1 MSYEEEHTRRAKG
14 ANFILQVGAMTK
26 IPQTTISAACVLFN
40 RFLMRYSLVGKEG
53 HRPLHHYVCHDMS
66 QLFVSL
72 NCQTHGLTPVPKQ
85 IAAVVLFLT
94 TKVEEHSRKIK
105 EIVIACCRVAQKNP
119 VLLVDEQTKDFWRW
133 RDTILLN
140 EDYVL
145 ELLCFD
151 LTIESP
157 YTLLYDFLKQYEVA
171 NNKVL
176 RDTSWAFINDT
187 SMTHMCLLFSS
198 RTIAAAA
205 LYCGAK
211 RAGVSFP
218 DDERGRPWWEAQKVK
233 GIDMRRAFNHMVTL
247 FENQT
252 LRSDHER
259 AYVGSSTPLD
269 VDERF
274 AKTRLRR
281 EQAPGTPEPVDS
293 VAWNRNSMNTG
304 NGESGAPPPPRSR
317 IPVGAQLESRPAK
330 RFKFAESDTKP
341 NGEAAKE
348 LESGS
353 EEGEVEE

>member
-1 MSYEEEHTRRAKG
+1 
-14 ANFILQVGAMTK
+14 
-26 IPQTTISAACVLFN
+26 
-40 RFLMRYSLVGKEG
+40 
-53 HRPLHHYVCHDMS
+53 
-66 QLFVSL
+66 
-72 NCQTHGLTPVPKQ
+72 
-85 IAAVVLFLT
+85 
-94 TKVEEHSRKIK
+94 VEEHSRKIK

-157 YTLLYDFLKQYEVA
+157 YNLLYEFLKQYEVA

-187 SMTHMCLLFSS
+187 NMTHMCLLFSS

-211 RAGVSFP
+211 RADISFP
-218 DDERGRPWWEAQKVK
+218 DDDQGRSWWEVQKVK
-233 GIDMRRAFNHMVTL
+233 GIEMRRAFNHMVAL

-252 LRSDHER
+252 LRADHER

-269 VDERF
+269 VDERY

-281 EQAPGTPEPVDS
+281 EQGPGTPEPVD
-293 VAWNRNSMNTG
+293 VAAWNQRTAVEG
-304 NGESGAPPPPRSR
+304 NGNSGAQPPPKSR
-317 IPVGAQLESRPAK
+317 IPAAALLDSRPAK
-330 RFKFAESDTKP
+330 RFKPTEFETTT
-341 NGEAAKE
+341 NGDSGKGI
-348 LESGS
+348 ESGS
-353 EEGEVEE
+353 EEGEI

>member
-1 MSYEEEHTRRAKG
+1 
-14 ANFILQVGAMTK
+14 
-26 IPQTTISAACVLFN
+26 
-40 RFLMRYSLVGKEG
+40 
-53 HRPLHHYVCHDMS
+53 
-66 QLFVSL
+66 
-72 NCQTHGLTPVPKQ
+72 
-85 IAAVVLFLT
+85 
-94 TKVEEHSRKIK
+94 
-105 EIVIACCRVAQKNP
+105 
-119 VLLVDEQTKDFWRW
+119 
-133 RDTILLN
+133 
-140 EDYVL
+140 L

-157 YTLLYDFLKQYEVA
+157 YNLLYDFLKQFEVA

-187 SMTHMCLLFSS
+187 NMTHMCLLFSS

-218 DDERGRPWWEAQKVK
+218 DDNQGRPWWEVQNVK

-259 AYVGSSTPLD
+259 AYVGSLTPLE

-281 EQAPGTPEPVDS
+281 EQAPGTPEPVD
-293 VAWNRNSMNTG
+293 VAAWNKSTVNEG
-304 NGESGAPPPPRSR
+304 NGESGAPPAPPPRPAPPRSR
-317 IPVGAQLESRPAK
+317 VPPGAHLESRPAK
-330 RFKFAESDTKP
+330 RFKVGESDTKP
-341 NGEAAKE
+341 NGETAKA